1 MAVGGF
7 FAAGEIG
14 PVGGDNHLHGF
25 TAVLLVV
32 DPAIEG
38 DGEVEVSRPVD
49 WDTEFDVA
57 RFDEELRDFLG
68 PS

>member
-1 MAVGGF
+1 
-7 FAAGEIG
+7 
-14 PVGGDNHLHGF
+14 
-25 TAVLLVV
+25 V

-38 DGEVEVSRPVD
+38 DGAVEVSRPVD

-57 RFDEELRDFLG
+57 RFDAELRDFLG